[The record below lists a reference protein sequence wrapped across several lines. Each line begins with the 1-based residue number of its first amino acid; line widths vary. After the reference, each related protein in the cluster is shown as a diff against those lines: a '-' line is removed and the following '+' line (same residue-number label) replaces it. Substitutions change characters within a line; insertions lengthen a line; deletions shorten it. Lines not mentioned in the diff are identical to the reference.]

1 MNKLHLNNELL
12 AQLWL
17 IFKKK
22 KKKSDDSSTF

>member
-22 KKKSDDSSTF
+22 KKSDDSSTF

>member
-17 IFKKK
+17 IFNKKK
-22 KKKSDDSSTF
+22 KNSDDSSTF